1 MCSAALITAFS
12 SGVADDSDD
21 SFLCWWHPGPRGAQ
35 CQESCRHAGRRAASP
50 QFSSCSKTL
59 PGLPQSK
66 GQEPQQ
72 GDGQQWGK
80 ERQEWLYTNL
90 RRGPSWTEGSPP
102 SHPDGHHPGRQ
113 RCCRKGPGPW
123 GQSRALRLSTRL
135 CRSTA
140 RPTRRPHMPNDS
152 PTLSVPLE
160 NDPVN
165 YLHFT
170 AEEAQLQSSRRARGP
185 AGQEHCTERSVGQR
199 QQIHG
204 HGSQKHRSSKTH
216 LAPSHAETEVSSSHG
231 FSIFGSASPAVLLK
245 ASPLEDSSARPP
257 KEPGIAVHG
266 TKSKSAPAGMQKW
279 YLFQLNTKAAL
290 SFLLG

>member
-59 PGLPQSK
+59 PGLPRSK

-80 ERQEWLYTNL
+80 ERQKWLYTSL

-102 SHPDGHHPGRQ
+102 SHPHGHQPGWQ

-123 GQSRALRLSTRL
+123 GRAGHCSWARGSAGAQPARPASPICQTTRL
-135 CRSTA
+135 
-140 RPTRRPHMPNDS
+140 P
-152 PTLSVPLE
+152 
-160 NDPVN
+160 
-165 YLHFT
+165 
-170 AEEAQLQSSRRARGP
+170 SRCP
-185 AGQEHCTERSVGQR
+185 WKMIQ
-199 QQIHG
+199 
-204 HGSQKHRSSKTH
+204 
-216 LAPSHAETEVSSSHG
+216 
-231 FSIFGSASPAVLLK
+231 
-245 ASPLEDSSARPP
+245 
-257 KEPGIAVHG
+257 
-266 TKSKSAPAGMQKW
+266 
-279 YLFQLNTKAAL
+279 
-290 SFLLG
+290 